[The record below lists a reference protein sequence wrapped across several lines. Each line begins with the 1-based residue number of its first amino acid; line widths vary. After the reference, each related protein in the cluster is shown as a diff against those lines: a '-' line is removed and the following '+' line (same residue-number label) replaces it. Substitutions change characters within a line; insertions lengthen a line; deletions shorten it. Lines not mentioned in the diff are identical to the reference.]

1 MMSSFPIFSREF
13 LSRVILFELSMV
25 SSSSV
30 SPSLSSAD
38 LDILVF
44 DLDYVESESNESE
57 LEDEDSF
64 IDSLSSHFA
73 APVEKKASILTIF
86 LRKTHLFSISAP
98 ESVL

>member
-1 MMSSFPIFSREF
+1 
-13 LSRVILFELSMV
+13 VILFELSMV

-86 LRKTHLFSISAP
+86 LRKPHLFSISAP